1 MKSNKSKFKNKKV
14 VTGGTWVTQW
24 VKQPT
29 LTQVMISWF
38 VVSSPVSGSVLSLE
52 PALDSVSPSGSALPP
67 LMLFLSLK
75 KLIKM
80 LKKIFL
86 M

>member
-1 MKSNKSKFKNKKV
+1 MKSNKSKFTNKNV
-14 VTGGTWVTQW
+14 VTGGTWVAQW

-38 VVSSPVSGSVLSLE
+38 VGSSPVSGSVLSLE
-52 PALDSVSPSGSALPP
+52 PALDSVSPSGSALPT

-75 KLIKM
+75 KII
-80 LKKIFL
+80 KIFKK
-86 M
+86 MF